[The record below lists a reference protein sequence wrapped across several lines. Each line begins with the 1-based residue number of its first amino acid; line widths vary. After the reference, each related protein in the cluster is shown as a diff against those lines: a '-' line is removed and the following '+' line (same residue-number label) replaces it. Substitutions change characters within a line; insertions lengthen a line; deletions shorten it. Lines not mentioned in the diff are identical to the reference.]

1 MNDGNHLAE
10 DAPLL
15 YSDDAI
21 HEAFEA
27 THAGEAAPE
36 SDSPFASSLTKAGVA
51 SEASYN
57 AEYRGWY
64 GTQARPRWCPAQSK
78 FGGRGGAHQGA
89 DLFAVRGTRLVAL
102 IAGRIEWNPRGAS
115 GKWGNHIWLNFRYQ
129 NQPFTFVYAHLDSL
143 VGSAPRN
150 VSAGEVIATSGC
162 SGNTTYCGTDN
173 ACRGREDHV
182 HLELITTSGRI
193 DPIAALGWNVKY
205 ANDTRCVYPSCG

>member
-15 YSDDAI
+15 YADDSI

-36 SDSPFASSLTKAGVA
+36 SKSPFASSLTEDALA
-51 SEASYN
+51 SGTSYN

-78 FGGRGGAHQGA
+78 FGGRGGGHHGA
-89 DLFAVRGTRLVAL
+89 DLFAVRGTRIVAL
-102 IAGRIEWNPRGAS
+102 IAGRIEWNPRGS
-115 GKWGNHIWLNFRYQ
+115 GGKWGNHIWLNFRYQ
-129 NQPFTFVYAHLDSL
+129 NQPFTFVYAHLDGL

-150 VSAGEVIATSGC
+150 VQGGEVIATSGC
-162 SGNTTYCGTDN
+162 SGNTTYCGADN
-173 ACRGREDHV
+173 ACGGREDHV

-205 ANDTRCVYPSCG
+205 ANDTRCLFPSCG